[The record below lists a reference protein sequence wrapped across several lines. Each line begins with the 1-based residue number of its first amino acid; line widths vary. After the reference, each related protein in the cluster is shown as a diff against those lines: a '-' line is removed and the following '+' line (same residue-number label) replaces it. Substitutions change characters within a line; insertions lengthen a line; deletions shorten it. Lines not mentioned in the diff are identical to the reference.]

1 MEKLLA
7 GVVEYEPLPHR
18 YPSET
23 YSKYVQRNVTEYERI
38 VGEAVTEVW
47 LTMMSDNATNRWIT
61 NKVFQAVN
69 VLVFPEY
76 GLTGLVDRFLSRE
89 ELKALVKGQ
98 VHACLLTLISLAF
111 LEANL

>member
-47 LTMMSDNATNRWIT
+47 LTMMSDNATNR
-61 NKVFQAVN
+61 
-69 VLVFPEY
+69 
-76 GLTGLVDRFLSRE
+76 
-89 ELKALVKGQ
+89 
-98 VHACLLTLISLAF
+98 
-111 LEANL
+111 